1 MPRRAYA
8 KGANKALSAMKKR
21 YGAKKGAQVFYAKA
35 NKYGGRGKSRLR
47 KVNSTYNRGARLKR
61 RRR

>member
-1 MPRRAYA
+1 MQ
-8 KGANKALSAMKKR
+8 KR

-35 NKYGGRGKSRLR
+35 NKYGAKGKSRSR
-47 KVNSTYNRGARLKR
+47 KVNSTYKKGAKLKKR